1 MAARTTTQPRR
12 QTRGAGRPQD
22 SRAADAARLERLKQR
37 LREDLDKLRE
47 GAEERLEYGSDFE
60 SLVAAAQV
68 ATQRDIDELLRRR
81 LERRLAELERI
92 TRRLEQEGY
101 GRCEVCGV
109 EIPAER
115 LAAMPGTTLCV
126 ACQRERERHTGRR
139 RAA

>member
-1 MAARTTTQPRR
+1 MAARTTTQPRH
-12 QTRGAGRPQD
+12 QTRENAA
-22 SRAADAARLERLKQR
+22 RAADAARLERLKQR

-47 GAEERLEYGSDFE
+47 GAEERLEYGGDFE

-101 GRCEVCGV
+101 GRCEVCGA

-126 ACQRERERHTGRR
+126 VCQRERERQMGRR